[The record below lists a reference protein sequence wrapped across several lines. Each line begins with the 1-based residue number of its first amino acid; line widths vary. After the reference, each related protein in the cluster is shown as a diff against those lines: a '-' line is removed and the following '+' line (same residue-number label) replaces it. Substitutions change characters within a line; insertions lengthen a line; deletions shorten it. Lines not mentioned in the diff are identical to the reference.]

1 MGNIKYNIFIREYQ
15 KPITLS
21 EDSDD
26 VESVIMSLEEVMKS
40 NKIIQLSTPTNTVIV
55 RTNSID
61 AILVRTENDTYY
73 KSLEQETN
81 LGINFDD
88 NDTSEDVF
96 NLTEDNESYE
106 DDTSEVKKNNVEESD
121 NNIDNIED
129 DEEIEDLPGIKRSDL
144 DYTKFQEEEAN
155 HAESVQKEEGIS
167 MSDNSAEK
175 EARKALKETQDPEI
189 SNLVDMVD

>member
-73 KSLEQETN
+73 KTLEQETN

-88 NDTSEDVF
+88 NDTSEDSF
-96 NLTEDNESYE
+96 NLTEDDELYK
-106 DDTSEVKKNNVEESD
+106 DTLEPKKNNVKESD
-121 NNIDNIED
+121 DNIED

-144 DYTKFQEEEAN
+144 DHTKFVEEEAN
-155 HAESVQKEEGIS
+155 YAESVQKEADIS
-167 MSDNSAEK
+167 MSDNPEEK
-175 EARKALKETQDPEI
+175 EAKQALKESQDPDV
-189 SNLVDMVD
+189 SNLVDMVE

>member
-73 KSLEQETN
+73 KTLEQETN

-88 NDTSEDVF
+88 NDTSEDSF
-96 NLTEDNESYE
+96 NLTEDEESHEKYVPE
-106 DDTSEVKKNNVEESD
+106 PKKNNIKESD
-121 NNIDNIED
+121 DNMED

-144 DYTKFQEEEAN
+144 DHTKFIEEEAN
-155 HAESVQKEEGIS
+155 YAESSQKEAYIS
-167 MSDNSAEK
+167 MSDNPEEK
-175 EARKALKETQDPEI
+175 EAKQALKESQDPDV
-189 SNLVDMVD
+189 SNLVDMVE

>member
-73 KSLEQETN
+73 KTLEQETN

-88 NDTSEDVF
+88 NDTSEDSF
-96 NLTEDNESYE
+96 NLTEDDESYK
-106 DDTSEVKKNNVEESD
+106 DTSEPKKNNIRESD
-121 NNIDNIED
+121 YNIED
-129 DEEIEDLPGIKRSDL
+129 DEEIEDLPGIKKSDL
-144 DYTKFQEEEAN
+144 DHTKFIEEEAN
-155 HAESVQKEEGIS
+155 YAESSQKEAYIS
-167 MSDNSAEK
+167 MSDNPEEK
-175 EARKALKETQDPEI
+175 EAKQALKESQDPDV
-189 SNLVDMVD
+189 SNLVDMVE